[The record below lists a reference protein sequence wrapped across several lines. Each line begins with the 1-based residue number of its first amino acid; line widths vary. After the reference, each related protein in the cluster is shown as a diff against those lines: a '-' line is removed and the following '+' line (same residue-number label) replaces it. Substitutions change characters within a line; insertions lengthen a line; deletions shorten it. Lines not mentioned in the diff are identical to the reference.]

1 MYFYKLIIK
10 MKYGL
15 TKNIMIGIEIIL
27 NIFDNIMLQIRTK
40 SAKWNIRELYT
51 Q

>member
-1 MYFYKLIIK
+1 

-27 NIFDNIMLQIRTK
+27 NIQDNIMFKINTK
-40 SAKWNIRELYT
+40 STKWNIRELCI
-51 Q
+51 

>member
-1 MYFYKLIIK
+1 

-27 NIFDNIMLQIRTK
+27 NIQDNIMFKISTK
-40 SAKWNIRELYT
+40 SAKWNIRELCI
-51 Q
+51 